1 MSFYNRNNRGVAV
14 AKDATQ
20 TIGSRGVAVVRCG
33 VAVVK
38 PWHSSRKVR
47 GTAVAKTGR
56 GVA

>member
-14 AKDATQ
+14 AKGATQ
-20 TIGSRGVAVVRCG
+20 IIGSRGVAVVRCG

-47 GTAVAKTGR
+47 GTAVAKSG
-56 GVA
+56 